1 MAGRLRIT
9 RETFGRCVV
18 TFLSG
23 IAGLAFVF
31 ATTVLFWWHSSLDV
45 RVCLAGI
52 YILTGT
58 VSTFGATVYGS

>member
-1 MAGRLRIT
+1 M
-9 RETFGRCVV
+9 

-31 ATTVLFWWHSSLDV
+31 ATMVLFWWHSPLDV

-58 VSTFGATVYGS
+58 VSTIGAAVLWELKFGKRHQGYRECGE